1 MDVAVTGASGLVG
14 TALSESLIADGHRV
28 IRLIRG
34 ARAPEGALAWD
45 PMAGAIDARG
55 LEGID
60 AVVHLAGE
68 GIAEKKWTPEQK
80 ARIRDSRSKGT
91 GTLARALAE
100 LDKKPAVLVSGSAV
114 GWYGNRGDEELTE
127 SSASPA
133 SPDFLSE
140 VCVAWEGATKPAQ
153 DAGIRTVHVRTG
165 MVLAAHGGALQRML
179 MPFKMGL
186 GGRIGS
192 GSQYMSWI
200 SLDDEVGAIRYALD
214 TPALDGPIN
223 ATGPAP
229 VTNAEFTKA
238 LGAALHRPTLLPTPV
253 APLKAVFGSELVQ
266 HLLLDGQRVLPDA
279 LERAGF
285 RHRHPTLAAALA
297 AVVNTRPRR

>member
-1 MDVAVTGASGLVG
+1 MDVAVTGASGLIG
-14 TALSESLIADGHRV
+14 TALGESLVADGHRV
-28 IRLIRG
+28 IPLVRGVRL
-34 ARAPEGALAWD
+34 PEGAIAWD
-45 PMAGAIDARG
+45 PMAGSIDARG
-55 LEGID
+55 LEGVD

-68 GIAEKKWTPEQK
+68 GIAQKKWTPEQK

-91 GTLARALAE
+91 DTLSRALAG
-100 LDKKPAVLVSGSAV
+100 LDHKPAVLVSGSAV

-127 SSASPA
+127 ASAPPA
-133 SPDFLSE
+133 RPDFLSE
-140 VCVAWEGATKPAQ
+140 VCVAWEEATRPAQ
-153 DAGIRTVHVRTG
+153 DAGIRTVHLRTG

-179 MPFKMGL
+179 MPFKLGL

-200 SLDDEVGAIRYALD
+200 SIDDEVGAIRYALD
-214 TPALDGPIN
+214 TPSLEGPVN

-238 LGAALHRPTLLPTPV
+238 LGAALHRPTILPTPV
-253 APLKAVFGSELVQ
+253 APLKAVYGPELVQ
-266 HLLLDGQRVLPDA
+266 HLLLEGQRVLPDA
-279 LERAGF
+279 LMRAGF

-297 AVVNTRPRR
+297 AVVNT